1 MQKWLRSHSDDDDD
15 DDDVDVF
22 FSSTAYPFVGFL
34 FQHSTCLR
42 LDLALAATL
51 VIIAPAAAVVG
62 GHFS

>member
-1 MQKWLRSHSDDDDD
+1 MNVEINV
-15 DDDVDVF
+15 DVDVF

-51 VIIAPAAAVVG
+51 VIIAPVAAVVG